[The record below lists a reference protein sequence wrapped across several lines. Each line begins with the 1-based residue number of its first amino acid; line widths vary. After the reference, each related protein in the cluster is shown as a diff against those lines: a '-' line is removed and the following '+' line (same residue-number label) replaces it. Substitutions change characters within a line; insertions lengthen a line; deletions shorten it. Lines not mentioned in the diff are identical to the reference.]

1 MKKLGRKGEA
11 FMKKGISKIV
21 GSWAA
26 AFFAGALWAQ
36 AETLPTR
43 YEIAARLSLPVP
55 PETIQQAPA
64 PAREPARPA
73 LDQRLIADLLVE
85 SIVQIESAGNP
96 RMVGSSGERGL
107 MQIMPRTWSEVTH
120 RHFGSRIPFSR
131 AFEPDL
137 NRRVG
142 AAYLNDLQV
151 FLAQYR
157 HQWKAD
163 ERALLLACY
172 NAGPDRVRQAGFDI
186 RRLPAS
192 TRDYVQRGAALH
204 EALLADN
211 DIPSREVRLAMDSL
225 RRSGG
230 A

>member
-11 FMKKGISKIV
+11 FMKKGINKIIGV
-21 GSWAA
+21 GAVA
-26 AFFAGALWAQ
+26 MFAGALFAQ
-36 AETLPTR
+36 ADTLPTR

-55 PETIQQAPA
+55 PKPIQQAVA
-64 PAREPARPA
+64 PLPEPTRPA
-73 LDQRLIADLLVE
+73 LDQRLIADLLIE
-85 SIVQIESAGNP
+85 SIIQIESAGNP
-96 RMVGSSGERGL
+96 RMVGSRGERGL
-107 MQIMPRTWSEVTH
+107 MQIMPRTWAEVTQ
-120 RHFGSRIPFSR
+120 RHFGGRIPFSR

-142 AAYLNDLQV
+142 AAYLNDLQD
-151 FLAQYR
+151 FLARHR

-172 NAGPDRVRQAGFDI
+172 NAGPDRVRQAGFDL

-211 DIPSREVRLAMDSL
+211 DIPSRDVRLAMDAL